1 MNQAD
6 LNQKAKDAVLSH
18 DVKKSVSVAKD
29 AVSSGANL
37 LDLVMNGYSLG
48 IRDVGDL
55 FELKQTTLAHI
66 IASAEAMNAAMEILT
81 PAIENLGLKLEGSLG
96 KFVICT
102 VQGDIHSIGKDI
114 VAVMMSI
121 AGFDVIDLGRDV
133 PIEEV
138 VRTVKE
144 ECPRA
149 VGTSALMTT
158 TLINQRVLEESLR
171 EEGIR
176 DKVVTNVGGGP
187 VTQQWCDK
195 IGADVY
201 SENASDCVK
210 KMIDA
215 IN

>member
-1 MNQAD
+1 MNHVD

-29 AVSSGANL
+29 AISSGADL
-37 LDLVMNGYSLG
+37 VDLVMNGYSMG
-48 IRDVGDL
+48 IREVGDL

-66 IASAEAMNAAMEILT
+66 MASAETMNAAMEILT
-81 PAIENLGLKLEGSLG
+81 PEIEKAGLKLEGSLG

-121 AGFDVIDLGRDV
+121 AGFKVIDLGRDV
-133 PIEEV
+133 PIEDI

-144 ECPRA
+144 EYPCA

-158 TLINQRVLEESLR
+158 TIINQGVLEESLR

-176 DKVVTNVGGGP
+176 DKVITNVGGGP
-187 VTQQWCDK
+187 VTQQWSDK

-215 IN
+215 MN